1 MVIDRLYRLP
11 QTAEWSVVNCA
22 GRQRQLSDEEDGS
35 DQLDIQSGGEENGT
49 ELQSLDG
56 AWCQYLNN
64 TLAFFSYKTN
74 YV

>member
-1 MVIDRLYRLP
+1 MVD
-11 QTAEWSVVNCA
+11 CA

-56 AWCQYLNN
+56 A
-64 TLAFFSYKTN
+64 
-74 YV
+74 